1 MSSQNFGQCQMQGV
15 VKIGANVLA
24 VGAVRLLT
32 IKLNK
37 MTELQRQFMEETG
50 VSFDGIPI
58 NGVHLEYIT
67 WLEAQIQALRQPPV
81 SGSLLV
87 KDLLEQHKIR
97 VDLEDGGHLPGWAIS
112 MIERWRNDS

>member
-1 MSSQNFGQCQMQGV
+1 M
-15 VKIGANVLA
+15 A

-81 SGSLLV
+81 SGRSEQLACIHN
-87 KDLLEQHKIR
+87 LERLRLIGSNITCLDCQSTWVRQANCH
-97 VDLEDGGHLPGWAIS
+97 
-112 MIERWRNDS
+112 